1 MDELGRVL
9 LEFVPDWPVSG
20 NYFPLAE
27 CGLHLND
34 IAYFNV
40 VRCRT
45 VNNSVPSA
53 NLVRNCL
60 EHFDRWLDL
69 LQPRVVVFIGKWAHD
84 IAAEKAIR
92 RGIPVTFMNR
102 MRSLSAGERNAN
114 RQSVVDLVRR
124 ATE

>member
-1 MDELGRVL
+1 MDALGRVL

-27 CGLHLND
+27 SGLRLTD

-45 VNNSVPSA
+45 VNNSAPST
-53 NLVRNCL
+53 NLTRNCL

-69 LQPRVVVFIGKWAHD
+69 LQPRVVVFIGKWAYD
-84 IAAEKAIR
+84 IASESAIR
-92 RGIPVTFMNR
+92 RDIPVTFMNR
-102 MRSLSAGERNAN
+102 MRSLSADARNAN
-114 RQSVVDLVRR
+114 RQSVVDLVKHVIG
-124 ATE
+124 